1 VGKRVDVMEGV
12 AFGIKIEACRREIY
26 SCADINQMRML
37 TLKTLE
43 LMENQRAALRQM
55 INEHQLDENPSR
67 TALPV
72 DQSGGQ
78 DH

>member
-1 VGKRVDVMEGV
+1 MYSANEVMQDV
-12 AFGIKIEACRREIY
+12 AFGFMIEACRREIY

-43 LMENQRAALRQM
+43 LMENQRAVLRQM

>member
-1 VGKRVDVMEGV
+1 MISYNDIVDDVS
-12 AFGIKIEACRREIY
+12 FGFTIEACRREIY
-26 SCADINQMRML
+26 ACSDINHMRDL
-37 TLKTLE
+37 SIRVLQ
-43 LMENQRAALRQM
+43 LMESQRIAVRLL
-55 INEHQLDENPSR
+55 INEHQLDGSPSR